1 MWFCIIT
8 SLCCSCGFIC
18 SHIYD
23 LIFRKTPDVC
33 NEIIFFFSLKHVSH
47 AVGFTPLSCTVQE
60 LALTLVQPSQL
71 IPGLFTPQGS
81 PHAMRMLPLLLEE
94 SVNRGLLTPP
104 TSVSEMENSGK
115 ENIRLICT
123 SQEANYGNT
132 DNLGRGKISE
142 LLDI

>member
-1 MWFCIIT
+1 
-8 SLCCSCGFIC
+8 
-18 SHIYD
+18 
-23 LIFRKTPDVC
+23 
-33 NEIIFFFSLKHVSH
+33 
-47 AVGFTPLSCTVQE
+47 
-60 LALTLVQPSQL
+60 
-71 IPGLFTPQGS
+71 
-81 PHAMRMLPLLLEE
+81 MRMLPLLLEE

-104 TSVSEMENSGK
+104 TSVFEMENSGK

>member
-1 MWFCIIT
+1 
-8 SLCCSCGFIC
+8 
-18 SHIYD
+18 
-23 LIFRKTPDVC
+23 
-33 NEIIFFFSLKHVSH
+33 
-47 AVGFTPLSCTVQE
+47 
-60 LALTLVQPSQL
+60 
-71 IPGLFTPQGS
+71 
-81 PHAMRMLPLLLEE
+81 MRMLPLLLEE